1 MEISRKV
8 GGAILK
14 NYSTSK
20 VDVHKPELEIYIE
33 VRINAVYIYFEKVK
47 GIIMELKGVDL
58 KKAYKERLVVKGVSL
73 KINSGEIVGL
83 LGPNGAGKTTSF
95 YMIVG
100 FIAATSGKVFI
111 DGKDVTALPMYERAR
126 CGLGYLAQEPTIFR
140 GLTVEENLLA
150 ILERLEP
157 DAKKRAD
164 RVDQLLTEFGLTK
177 LAKQKAWT
185 LSGGEKR
192 RMEIARCMI
201 SNPKIIL
208 LDEPFV
214 GIDPITVAELRE
226 MIFKLKSRGLGILI
240 TDHNVRE
247 TLSLTERAYL
257 IYDGKI
263 LVEGDQDKLLN
274 DENARKLYLG
284 EDFKM

>member
-1 MEISRKV
+1 MQLRSEQIVKV
-8 GGAILK
+8 
-14 NYSTSK
+14 
-20 VDVHKPELEIYIE
+20 
-33 VRINAVYIYFEKVK
+33 
-47 GIIMELKGVDL
+47 
-58 KKAYKERLVVKGVSL
+58 YKDRMVVKGVDIHV
-73 KINSGEIVGL
+73 KSGEIVGL

-95 YMIVG
+95 YMLVG
-100 FIAATSGKVFI
+100 FIRPTKGHVFI
-111 DGKDVTALPMYERAR
+111 DGNDVTALPMFERAR
-126 CGLGYLAQEPTIFR
+126 HGLGYLAQEPTIFK

-150 ILERLEP
+150 VLERIL
-157 DAKKRAD
+157 DDKKEQKR
-164 RVDQLLTEFGLTK
+164 RVDELLTEFGLTK

-214 GIDPITVAELRE
+214 GIDPITVSDLRQ
-226 MIFKLKSRGLGILI
+226 MIFKLKDKGIGVLI

-247 TLSLTERAYL
+247 TLPLTERAYL

-263 LVEGDQDKLLN
+263 LVEGDQDTLLN
-274 DENARKLYLG
+274 DANARRLYLG

>member
-1 MEISRKV
+1 
-8 GGAILK
+8 
-14 NYSTSK
+14 
-20 VDVHKPELEIYIE
+20 
-33 VRINAVYIYFEKVK
+33 
-47 GIIMELKGVDL
+47 MELRSEKIV
-58 KKAYKERLVVKGVSL
+58 KVYKDRMVVKGVDIHV
-73 KINSGEIVGL
+73 KSGEIVGL

-95 YMIVG
+95 YMMVG
-100 FIAATSGKVFI
+100 FIRPTSGKVFI
-111 DGKDVTALPMYERAR
+111 DGDDVTALPMFERAR
-126 CGLGYLAQEPTIFR
+126 HGLGYLAQEPTIFK

-150 ILERLEP
+150 VLERIL
-157 DAKKRAD
+157 DDKTAQKKR
-164 RVDQLLTEFGLTK
+164 VDELLNEFGLTK

-214 GIDPITVAELRE
+214 GIDPITVSDLRQ
-226 MIFKLKSRGLGILI
+226 MIFKLKDKGIGVLI

-247 TLSLTERAYL
+247 TLPLTERAYL

-263 LVEGDQDKLLN
+263 LVEGDQNTLLN
-274 DENARKLYLG
+274 DANARKLYLG

>member
-1 MEISRKV
+1 MQLRSEQIKKV
-8 GGAILK
+8 YK
-14 NYSTSK
+14 DRM
-20 VDVHKPELEIYIE
+20 VV
-33 VRINAVYIYFEKVK
+33 
-47 GIIMELKGVDL
+47 KGVDL
-58 KKAYKERLVVKGVSL
+58 HVR
-73 KINSGEIVGL
+73 SGEIVGL

-95 YMIVG
+95 YMMVG
-100 FIAATSGKVFI
+100 FIRPTEGRVFI
-111 DGKDVTALPMYERAR
+111 DNDDVTALPMFERAR
-126 CGLGYLAQEPTIFR
+126 HGLGYLAQEPTIFK

-150 ILERLEP
+150 VLERIC
-157 DAKKRAD
+157 DDKTQQKKR
-164 RVDQLLTEFGLTK
+164 VDELLNEFGLTK

-201 SNPKIIL
+201 SNPSIIL

-214 GIDPITVAELRE
+214 GIDPITVADLRQ
-226 MIFKLKSRGLGILI
+226 MIFKLKDKGIGVLI

-247 TLSLTERAYL
+247 TLPLTQRAYL

-263 LVEGDQDKLLN
+263 LVEGDQDTLLN
-274 DENARKLYLG
+274 DPNARRLYLG

>member
-1 MEISRKV
+1 
-8 GGAILK
+8 
-14 NYSTSK
+14 
-20 VDVHKPELEIYIE
+20 
-33 VRINAVYIYFEKVK
+33 
-47 GIIMELKGVDL
+47 MELKSSNIE
-58 KKAYKERLVVKGVSL
+58 KSYKERRVVKGVDITV
-73 KINSGEIVGL
+73 KSGEIVGL

-95 YMIVG
+95 YMLVG
-100 FIAATSGKVFI
+100 FIKPSSGKVFI

-126 CGLGYLAQEPTIFR
+126 YGLGYLAQEPTIFR

-150 ILERLEP
+150 ILERINPDKTQQKEKVVSLLE
-157 DAKKRAD
+157 
-164 RVDQLLTEFGLTK
+164 EFGLIK

-201 SNPKIIL
+201 SSPKIIL

-214 GIDPITVAELRE
+214 GIDPITVSELRH
-226 MIFKLKSRGLGILI
+226 MIFKLKDKGIGVLI

-247 TLSLTERAYL
+247 TLPLTERAYL

-263 LVEGDQDKLLN
+263 LVEGDQQTLLN
-274 DENARKLYLG
+274 DSSARKFYLG

>member
-1 MEISRKV
+1 
-8 GGAILK
+8 
-14 NYSTSK
+14 
-20 VDVHKPELEIYIE
+20 
-33 VRINAVYIYFEKVK
+33 
-47 GIIMELKGVDL
+47 MELRSEKIV
-58 KKAYKERLVVKGVSL
+58 KVYKDRMVVKGVDIHV
-73 KINSGEIVGL
+73 KSGEIVGL

-95 YMIVG
+95 YMMVG
-100 FIAATSGKVFI
+100 FIRPTQGKVFI
-111 DGKDVTALPMYERAR
+111 DGDDVTALPMFERAR
-126 CGLGYLAQEPTIFR
+126 HGLGYLAQEPTIFK

-150 ILERLEP
+150 VLERIL
-157 DAKKRAD
+157 DDKAAQKKR
-164 RVDQLLTEFGLTK
+164 VDELLSEFGLTK

-214 GIDPITVAELRE
+214 GIDPITVSDLRQ
-226 MIFKLKSRGLGILI
+226 MIFKLKDKGIGVLI

-247 TLSLTERAYL
+247 TLPLTERAYL

-263 LVEGDQDKLLN
+263 LVEGDQDTLLN
-274 DENARKLYLG
+274 DANARKLYLG

>member
-1 MEISRKV
+1 
-8 GGAILK
+8 
-14 NYSTSK
+14 
-20 VDVHKPELEIYIE
+20 
-33 VRINAVYIYFEKVK
+33 
-47 GIIMELKGVDL
+47 MELKGVDL

-100 FIAATSGKVFI
+100 FIAASSGKVFI

-247 TLSLTERAYL
+247 TLPLTERAYL

-263 LVEGDQDKLLN
+263 LVEGNQDTLIN
-274 DENARKLYLG
+274 DPNARRLYLG

>member
-1 MEISRKV
+1 
-8 GGAILK
+8 
-14 NYSTSK
+14 
-20 VDVHKPELEIYIE
+20 
-33 VRINAVYIYFEKVK
+33 
-47 GIIMELKGVDL
+47 MELRSEKIV
-58 KKAYKERLVVKGVSL
+58 KVYKDRTVVKGVDIHV
-73 KINSGEIVGL
+73 KSGEIVGL

-95 YMIVG
+95 YMMVG
-100 FIAATSGKVFI
+100 FIRPTEGKVFI
-111 DGKDVTALPMYERAR
+111 DGNDVTELPMYERAR
-126 CGLGYLAQEPTIFR
+126 HGLGYLAQEPTIFK

-150 ILERLEP
+150 VLERILDDRKEQKRQVDALLE
-157 DAKKRAD
+157 
-164 RVDQLLTEFGLTK
+164 EFGLTK

-201 SNPKIIL
+201 SKPQIIL

-214 GIDPITVAELRE
+214 GIDPITVADLRK
-226 MIFKLKSRGLGILI
+226 MIFKLRDKGLGVLI

-247 TLSLTERAYL
+247 TLPLTERAYL

-263 LVEGDQDKLLN
+263 LVEGDQNTLLN
-274 DENARKLYLG
+274 DPNARKLYLG

>member
-1 MEISRKV
+1 
-8 GGAILK
+8 
-14 NYSTSK
+14 
-20 VDVHKPELEIYIE
+20 
-33 VRINAVYIYFEKVK
+33 
-47 GIIMELKGVDL
+47 MELRSEKIV
-58 KKAYKERLVVKGVSL
+58 KVYKDRMVVKGVDIHV
-73 KINSGEIVGL
+73 KSGEIVGL

-95 YMIVG
+95 YMMVG
-100 FIAATSGKVFI
+100 FIRPTSGKVFI
-111 DGKDVTALPMYERAR
+111 DGDDVTALPMFERAR
-126 CGLGYLAQEPTIFR
+126 HGLGYLAQEPTIFK

-150 ILERLEP
+150 ILERIS
-157 DAKKRAD
+157 DDKAAQKR
-164 RVDQLLTEFGLTK
+164 RVDELLSEFGLTK

-214 GIDPITVAELRE
+214 GIDPITVSDLRH
-226 MIFKLKSRGLGILI
+226 MIFKLKDKGIGVLI

-247 TLSLTERAYL
+247 TLPLTERAYL

-263 LVEGDQDKLLN
+263 LVEGDQNTLLN
-274 DENARKLYLG
+274 DANARKLYLG

>member
-1 MEISRKV
+1 
-8 GGAILK
+8 
-14 NYSTSK
+14 
-20 VDVHKPELEIYIE
+20 
-33 VRINAVYIYFEKVK
+33 
-47 GIIMELKGVDL
+47 MELKSSNIEKV
-58 KKAYKERLVVKGVSL
+58 YRERRVVKGVD
-73 KINSGEIVGL
+73 IYVRSGEIVGL

-95 YMIVG
+95 YMLVG
-100 FIAATSGKVFI
+100 FIKPTSGKVFI
-111 DGKDVTALPMYERAR
+111 DGQDVTPLPMYERAR
-126 CGLGYLAQEPTIFR
+126 HGLGYLAQEPTIFR

-150 ILERLEP
+150 ILERIEP
-157 DAKKRAD
+157 DKTKRKQKVAE
-164 RVDQLLTEFGLTK
+164 LLEEFGLTR

-201 SNPKIIL
+201 SNPHIIL

-214 GIDPITVAELRE
+214 GIDPITVSELRQ
-226 MIFKLKSRGLGILI
+226 MIFKLKDKGIGVLI

-247 TLSLTERAYL
+247 TLPLTERAYL

-263 LVEGDQDKLLN
+263 LVEGNQETLLN
-274 DENARKLYLG
+274 DANARKFYLG

>member
-1 MEISRKV
+1 
-8 GGAILK
+8 
-14 NYSTSK
+14 
-20 VDVHKPELEIYIE
+20 
-33 VRINAVYIYFEKVK
+33 
-47 GIIMELKGVDL
+47 MELRSEKIV
-58 KKAYKERLVVKGVSL
+58 KVYKDRTVVKGVDIHV
-73 KINSGEIVGL
+73 KSGEIVGL

-95 YMIVG
+95 YMMVG
-100 FIAATSGKVFI
+100 FIRPTEGKVFI
-111 DGKDVTALPMYERAR
+111 DGNDVTELPMYERAR
-126 CGLGYLAQEPTIFR
+126 HGLGYLAQEPTIFK

-150 ILERLEP
+150 VLERILDDKKEQKRQVDSLLE
-157 DAKKRAD
+157 
-164 RVDQLLTEFGLTK
+164 EFGLTK

-201 SNPKIIL
+201 SKPQIIL

-214 GIDPITVAELRE
+214 GIDPITVADLRN
-226 MIFKLKSRGLGILI
+226 MIFKLKDKGLGVLI

-247 TLSLTERAYL
+247 TLPLTERAYL

-263 LVEGDQDKLLN
+263 LVEGDQNTLLN
-274 DENARKLYLG
+274 DPNARKLYLG

>member
-1 MEISRKV
+1 
-8 GGAILK
+8 
-14 NYSTSK
+14 
-20 VDVHKPELEIYIE
+20 
-33 VRINAVYIYFEKVK
+33 
-47 GIIMELKGVDL
+47 MELRSEKIV
-58 KKAYKERLVVKGVSL
+58 KVYKDRMVVKGVD
-73 KINSGEIVGL
+73 IHVRSGEIVGL

-95 YMIVG
+95 YMMVG
-100 FIAATSGKVFI
+100 FIRPTQGRVFI
-111 DGKDVTALPMYERAR
+111 DGNDVTALPMFERAR
-126 CGLGYLAQEPTIFR
+126 HGLGYLAQEPTIFK

-150 ILERLEP
+150 VLERISN
-157 DAKKRAD
+157 DKQAQKKR
-164 RVDQLLTEFGLTK
+164 VDELLGEFGLTK

-214 GIDPITVAELRE
+214 GIDPITVADLRQ
-226 MIFKLKSRGLGILI
+226 MIFKLKDKGIGVLI

-247 TLSLTERAYL
+247 TLPLTQRAYL

-263 LVEGDQDKLLN
+263 LVEGDQETLLN
-274 DENARKLYLG
+274 DPDARRLYLG
-284 EDFKM
+284 QDFKM

>member
-1 MEISRKV
+1 
-8 GGAILK
+8 
-14 NYSTSK
+14 
-20 VDVHKPELEIYIE
+20 
-33 VRINAVYIYFEKVK
+33 
-47 GIIMELKGVDL
+47 MELKGIDL

-73 KINSGEIVGL
+73 KVNSGEIVGL

-100 FIAATSGKVFI
+100 FIAATAGKVFI
-111 DGKDVTALPMYERAR
+111 DGKDVTTLPMYERAR

-157 DAKKRAD
+157 DVKKRAD

-201 SNPKIIL
+201 SDPKIIL

-247 TLSLTERAYL
+247 TLPLTERAYL

-263 LVEGDQDKLLN
+263 LVEGSPDKLLN
-274 DENARKLYLG
+274 DEKARKLYLG

>member
-1 MEISRKV
+1 
-8 GGAILK
+8 
-14 NYSTSK
+14 
-20 VDVHKPELEIYIE
+20 
-33 VRINAVYIYFEKVK
+33 
-47 GIIMELKGVDL
+47 MELKSSSIE
-58 KKAYKERLVVKGVSL
+58 KSYKERRVVKGVDITV
-73 KINSGEIVGL
+73 KSGEIVGL

-95 YMIVG
+95 YMLVG
-100 FIAATSGKVFI
+100 FIKPTAGKVFI

-126 CGLGYLAQEPTIFR
+126 YGLGYLAQEPTIFR

-150 ILERLEP
+150 ILERINPDKTQQKEKVVSLLE
-157 DAKKRAD
+157 
-164 RVDQLLTEFGLTK
+164 EFGLIK

-201 SNPKIIL
+201 SSPKIIL

-214 GIDPITVAELRE
+214 GIDPITVSELRH
-226 MIFKLKSRGLGILI
+226 MIFKLKDKGIGVLI

-247 TLSLTERAYL
+247 TLPLTERAYL

-263 LVEGDQDKLLN
+263 LVEGDQQTLLN
-274 DENARKLYLG
+274 DSSARKFYLG